1 MLKDLHSVGMLMCS
15 VALAGTASDASLS
28 SLLAARLRQRVPLAM
43 LLARWVAVSRPDL
56 ALAAPR
62 LVAMLREEAGSR
74 PSSRA
79 RVSAEELHEQLAAAF
94 GRDWPEAL
102 LLDLLPKG
110 ADPVFEIFRAVLRE
124 DELVKLQERSRE
136 ASTRK
141 PNGKLAKVAEAAG
154 ARSAAVWARHP
165 GMELCA
171 EADLLLASMGLRL
184 LARLGLVST
193 GAEETFQSFA
203 DFARGQLDLRTEAW
217 FRQQLRAAL
226 GPPAPCIS
234 VPRSIGRASAEVA
247 LVTWEDGIC
256 LSEVCRRPFGAY
268 VEDSEIAA
276 RRNAA
281 RKLAR
286 TFWELLFQRSLVL
299 GGLCTGNV
307 LLRTAM
313 EDEDQ
318 LEVVL
323 LRCGLCHQ
331 VDADTQQDLLDLARA
346 LREPSPAPEIGR
358 LILTRVHLRAGGC
371 EDEVREFD
379 GFVQGIEGF
388 LGGKHPGQMR
398 GALLLHRFLDC
409 LRRHRLRISPAQL
422 RVATS
427 LAAAHTVCSSMDPF
441 SNGGLLEALNEVAKL
456 REGQCLRRGDI
467 RNTVDAS
474 ADELVRG
481 VEAQVSQEEM
491 SDMAVPKTPP
501 KAASA
506 EHGHA
511 ARSFRQSVE
520 DNLASARALFQTGK
534 TTAREAPQPWPRRMV
549 PPKASLAQQAAQ
561 KVQAQAIPKKEELV
575 PRIKKL
581 QRDDKAA
588 AAKWA
593 AYCDV
598 MRTGLHDPARHTA
611 RTLHAFLEAYERGE
625 VPKLIYSPVVRLR
638 GVPFQS
644 ELNDVV
650 VFLRDY
656 GVAHNQI
663 TIGFN
668 AEGKKTGEAFV
679 TLPSVEMAE
688 RVLQEKQNKLIDD
701 RYIEVFRSSE
711 ENRAEAQA
719 LAAKSGSHPA
729 QGTGLTPHPP
739 KSPPVGLPKPGGP
752 LQQWPR
758 STPHTVPHASSASAP
773 AVPPAAPAVPP
784 AAPAVPPAV
793 VPPKVNPPPPPQA
806 PKTVPPKAAPKP
818 VPLPNPQP
826 APKPAPKLQPAPKSA
841 QPKEKLQPKAQPPKP
856 KPQPPSQPPP
866 AVKAQPKPAAPKP
879 QPAAP
884 KLKPQPPAQ
893 PPKQPP
899 APKPQPAQPK
909 PKLPL
914 PPAAKARPA
923 PAKVAPK
930 ASERERSRS
939 PRTRPAEASNAAK
952 AAASADPAAEG
963 SGEGAVKKEQEA
975 ELDGLDR
982 WLRSLDGPGVMLKYS
997 AALHREFSDLSELS
1011 AVVVDPS
1018 AKGLKLV
1025 EPSVWEAL
1033 GIETLGHKLYFC
1045 NGLKKLT

>member
-1 MLKDLHSVGMLMCS
+1 RGIRAWNS
-15 VALAGTASDASLS
+15 AQRPAPEDA
-28 SLLAARLRQRVPLAM
+28 
-43 LLARWVAVSRPDL
+43 
-56 ALAAPR
+56 
-62 LVAMLREEAGSR
+62 
-74 PSSRA
+74 
-79 RVSAEELHEQLAAAF
+79 
-94 GRDWPEAL
+94 
-102 LLDLLPKG
+102 
-110 ADPVFEIFRAVLRE
+110 I
-124 DELVKLQERSRE
+124 
-136 ASTRK
+136 
-141 PNGKLAKVAEAAG
+141 LAK
-154 ARSAAVWARHP
+154 P
-165 GMELCA
+165 GVSKLPLGRK
-171 EADLLLASMGLRL
+171 ADLLLASMGLRL

-379 GFVQGIEGF
+379 GFVQSIEGF

-398 GALLLHRFLDC
+398 GALLLHRFLDR

-456 REGQCLRRGDI
+456 REGQCLRGKMDVPLRDSVK
-467 RNTVDAS
+467 VDAS

-688 RVLQEKQNKLIDD
+688 RVLQESSL
-701 RYIEVFRSSE
+701 EVLL
-711 ENRAEAQA
+711 N
-719 LAAKSGSHPA
+719 G
-729 QGTGLTPHPP
+729 
-739 KSPPVGLPKPGGP
+739 
-752 LQQWPR
+752 
-758 STPHTVPHASSASAP
+758 
-773 AVPPAAPAVPP
+773 
-784 AAPAVPPAV
+784 
-793 VPPKVNPPPPPQA
+793 PKVNPPPPPQA

-899 APKPQPAQPK
+899 APKPQPPTQPK